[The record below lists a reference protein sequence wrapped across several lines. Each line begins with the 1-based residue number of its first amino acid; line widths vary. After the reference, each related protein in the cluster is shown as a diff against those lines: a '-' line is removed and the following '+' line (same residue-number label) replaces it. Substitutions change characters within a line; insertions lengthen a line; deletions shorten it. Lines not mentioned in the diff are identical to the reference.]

1 MKVLITGG
9 AGMIAYSLIPLLLS
23 GLMFSDE
30 MIDLNLLDIDFAKNR
45 LEAVKMEI
53 EDSNFPKLNSL
64 IATTE
69 IEVAFKNI
77 DVAIFLGG
85 FPRKQG
91 MERKDLLLKNFE
103 IFKSNGIALEMYAKK
118 TVRVLVVANP
128 ANTNCL
134 ICDHYSP
141 SIPSKNFTCLSYL
154 DQERLTGLVSR
165 KLNVKPKN
173 ISNLIIWGNHSSSMV
188 PDTNNLLVNTNL
200 LNTNLVKINSEK
212 CVLDND
218 EINLVKNRGSSVIKK
233 RGLSSAMSAA
243 NAIMKH
249 MKVWFNGSNDKIVS
263 FGIKTNN
270 NYNLKNNLFVSLPVT
285 TKNFNFEIVDNLNIS
300 TIIKEIKQSVEEL
313 EEEYNTIKNKLN

>member
-23 GLMFSDE
+23 GLIFGDE

-45 LEAVKMEI
+45 LEAVKMAI

-64 IATTE
+64 IATTK

-103 IFKSNGIALEMYAKK
+103 IFKSNGIALEIYAKK

-165 KLNVKPKN
+165 KLNIKPKN
-173 ISNLIIWGNHSSSMV
+173 ISNLIIWGNHSSSLV
-188 PDTNNLLVNTNL
+188 PDTNNLLVNTSIVL
-200 LNTNLVKINSEK
+200 PNSEK

-313 EEEYNTIKNKLN
+313 ENEYNMIKDKL

>member
-1 MKVLITGG
+1 
-9 AGMIAYSLIPLLLS
+9 MIAYSLIPLLLS
-23 GLMFSDE
+23 GLIFGDE

-165 KLNVKPKN
+165 KLNIKPKN

-200 LNTNLVKINSEK
+200 INNNLVKINSEK

>member
-23 GLMFSDE
+23 GLIFGDE

-64 IATTE
+64 IATTK

-188 PDTNNLLVNTNL
+188 PDTNNLLVNTSIVL
-200 LNTNLVKINSEK
+200 PNSEK

-263 FGIKTNN
+263 FGIKTYN

-285 TKNFNFEIVDNLNIS
+285 TEKFKFNVVENLNVS
-300 TIIKEIKQSVEEL
+300 NIINEIKNSVTEL
-313 EEEYNTIKNKLN
+313 ENEYNMIKDKLQ